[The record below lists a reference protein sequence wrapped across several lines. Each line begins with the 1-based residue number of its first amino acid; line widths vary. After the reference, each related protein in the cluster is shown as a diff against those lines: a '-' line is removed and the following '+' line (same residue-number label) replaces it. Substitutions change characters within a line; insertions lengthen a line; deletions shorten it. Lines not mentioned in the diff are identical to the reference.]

1 MDPVMEAA
9 TETAMDPATAPGRAG
24 SCLQKPPDA
33 ADLAR
38 VRAAQPGTGS
48 GFL

>member
-1 MDPVMEAA
+1 MDPVMETA
-9 TETAMDPATAPGRAG
+9 TEAVTAPGRAG